1 MIAKHL
7 FIHGKVQGVWYR
19 DWTVQTATDLG
30 LTGWV
35 RNRSDGT
42 VEILVMGP
50 EDQVNRLIEACH
62 DGPPHAD
69 VIDIDIKE
77 GAPEPLDRFEKRPSL

>member
-1 MIAKHL
+1 MITKNL
-7 FIHGKVQGVWYR
+7 RIHGRVQGVWYR
-19 DWTVQTATDLG
+19 NWAVQTAQDLN

-42 VEILVMGP
+42 VEILAMG
-50 EDQVNRLIEACH
+50 EEAQINRLIEACH

-69 VIDIDIKE
+69 VIKIDVKE
-77 GAPEPLDRFEKRPSL
+77 GAPEDLKTFERRPSL